1 MSLSLKVWILN
12 VYINLCSKVIQ
23 IHSFEMAELKTLL
36 ALFALLVGLQ
46 VSSVECRFEFFKTP
60 VQKIN

>member
-23 IHSFEMAELKTLL
+23 INSFEMAELKTLL
-36 ALFALLVGLQ
+36 ALFALLVGIQ